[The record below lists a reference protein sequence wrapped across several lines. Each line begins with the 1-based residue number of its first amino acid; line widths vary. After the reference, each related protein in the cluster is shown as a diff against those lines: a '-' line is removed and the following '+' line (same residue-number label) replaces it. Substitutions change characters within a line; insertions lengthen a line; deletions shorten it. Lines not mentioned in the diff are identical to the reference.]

1 MEVAG
6 LTLGVVSLAG
16 LFNTC
21 IEAFSYLKAAQALE
35 RDLEILLV
43 KLDIQKA
50 RLLSWGNSV
59 GIVRALDDGR
69 SAILE
74 DEVTVQVIKRT
85 LESIHVLLTNSQQLR
100 DRYDMHEVPP
110 ESSNIT
116 TLRYM
121 ELVSPTSMTIF
132 RRSYTRLRNRIITN
146 NSRVPASNRVIW
158 AIQDREKFGSLV
170 DDLRDLVDGLV
181 TLLTPVVQS
190 VGNRII
196 EDDIASLKISNL
208 RLFVDA
214 CQGEG
219 EEVYQAWSGVASE
232 AVYASEH
239 GTGDHRIVE
248 EWMEDQSPG
257 VTTPP
262 ALNPGN
268 DTVQTHPPRKH
279 DMLLHWR

>member
-1 MEVAG
+1 MEVTS

-21 IEAFSYLKAAQALE
+21 IEAFSYLKAARALE

-74 DEVTVQVIKRT
+74 DEPAVQVIKRT
-85 LESIHVLLTNSQQLR
+85 LESIHVLLTDSQQLR
-100 DRYDMHEVPP
+100 DRYDMREVP
-110 ESSNIT
+110 ESSNTT
-116 TLRYM
+116 TLRYI

-132 RRSYTRLRNRIITN
+132 RRSYTRLCNRIITN

-208 RLFVDA
+208 RLFVEA
-214 CQGEG
+214 CRGEE

-232 AVYASEH
+232 AVFASEH

-268 DTVQTHPPRKH
+268 DTVQTHPPRKF
-279 DMLLHWR
+279 DVLLHWR

>member
-1 MEVAG
+1 V
-6 LTLGVVSLAG
+6 
-16 LFNTC
+16 
-21 IEAFSYLKAAQALE
+21 AFSYLKAAQSLE

-74 DEVTVQVIKRT
+74 DEPVLQVIKRS
-85 LESIHVLLTNSQQLR
+85 LGSIHVLLTDSQQLR
-100 DRYDMHEVPP
+100 DRYDMGEVP

-132 RRSYTRLRNRIITN
+132 RRSYTRLCNRIITN
-146 NSRVPASNRVIW
+146 KSRVPSSNRVIW
-158 AIQDREKFGSLV
+158 AIQDQEKFGSLV

-181 TLLTPVVQS
+181 TLLPPVVQS

-196 EDDIASLKISNL
+196 EDDIASLKMSNL
-208 RLFVDA
+208 RLFVEA
-214 CQGEG
+214 CHG

-262 ALNPGN
+262 AVNPGN
-268 DTVQTHPPRKH
+268 DTVQTHPTRKH
-279 DMLLHWR
+279 DMLLQGR

>member
-6 LTLGVVSLAG
+6 LTLSVVSLAG

-21 IEAFSYLKAAQALE
+21 IVAFSYLKAAQSLE

-59 GIVRALDDGR
+59 DIVRALDDGR

-74 DEVTVQVIKRT
+74 DEPAVQVIKRI
-85 LESIHVLLTNSQQLR
+85 LESIHVLLTDSQQLR
-100 DRYDMHEVPP
+100 DRYDMREVP

-132 RRSYTRLRNRIITN
+132 RRSYTRLCNRIITN
-146 NSRVPASNRVIW
+146 NSRVPASSRVIW

-190 VGNRII
+190 IGNRII
-196 EDDIASLKISNL
+196 EDDIASLKMSDL
-208 RLFVDA
+208 RLFVEA
-214 CQGEG
+214 CQG
-219 EEVYQAWSGVASE
+219 EEVYQAWSGVASG

-262 ALNPGN
+262 AVNPGN
-268 DTVQTHPPRKH
+268 DTVQTHPTRKH
-279 DMLLHWR
+279 NMLLQGR

>member
-21 IEAFSYLKAAQALE
+21 IEAFSYLKAAQSLE

-74 DEVTVQVIKRT
+74 DEPVVQVIKRS
-85 LESIHVLLTNSQQLR
+85 LGSIHVLLTDSQQLR
-100 DRYDMHEVPP
+100 DRYDMREVP

-132 RRSYTRLRNRIITN
+132 RRSYTRLCNRIITN
-146 NSRVPASNRVIW
+146 NSRVPSSNRVIW

-170 DDLRDLVDGLV
+170 NDLRDLVDGLV
-181 TLLTPVVQS
+181 TLLPPVVQS

-196 EDDIASLKISNL
+196 EDDIASLKMSNL
-208 RLFVDA
+208 RLFVEA
-214 CQGEG
+214 CQG

-248 EWMEDQSPG
+248 
-257 VTTPP
+257 
-262 ALNPGN
+262 
-268 DTVQTHPPRKH
+268 
-279 DMLLHWR
+279 